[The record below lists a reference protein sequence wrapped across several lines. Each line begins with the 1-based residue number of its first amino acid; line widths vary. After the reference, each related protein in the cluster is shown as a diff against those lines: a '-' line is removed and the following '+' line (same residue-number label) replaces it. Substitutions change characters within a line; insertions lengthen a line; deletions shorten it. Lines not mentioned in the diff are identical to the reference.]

1 MYSSPGRSALVSGI
15 LHAAAIALIL
25 LLTGSQSARK
35 LLPHTRLLGPRD
47 ISRYVVRPRASDGG
61 GGGGARD
68 DSPASRGPLPKA
80 VRRPFVPPVAVV
92 RNDHPILTMEPAL
105 LSPVEI
111 RMPAADQYGLPDGVT
126 GVLRSNG
133 PGANGGMGGGCCG
146 GAGDH
151 RGPGYGDHDGVEGV
165 MAGPPARLVGS
176 ASAPVLLWKT
186 EPEYSEEARKA
197 KVQGTVILRI
207 EVDTRGQAQ
216 LITVHRSLGLGLDD
230 RAVDAVRRWK
240 FKPGYQNGKPVV
252 TVAIVEV
259 NFRLL

>member
-1 MYSSPGRSALVSGI
+1 MYSSPKRSALVSGI
-15 LHAAAIALIL
+15 LHAVAIALIVL
-25 LLTGSQSARK
+25 ATGSKTAQR
-35 LLPHTRLLGPRD
+35 LVPHTRLIGSRD
-47 ISRYVVRPRASDGG
+47 IHPYLVRPRGAEGGRGG
-61 GGGGARD
+61 GSRD
-68 DSPASRGPLPKA
+68 DAPASRGPMPKA
-80 VRRPFVPPVAVV
+80 TARPFVPPVAVV

-105 LSPVEI
+105 LSPVD
-111 RMPAADQYGLPDGVT
+111 MPMPHADQYGLPDGVI
-126 GVLRSNG
+126 GPGSNG
-133 PGANGGMGGGCCG
+133 PGWAGGIGAGCCG

-151 RGPGYGDHDGVEGV
+151 RGQGYGNHDGPGGGISG
-165 MAGPPARLVGS
+165 GPVAFAGS

-207 EVDTRGQAQ
+207 EVDSRGRAQ
-216 LITVHRSLGLGLDD
+216 LITVERSLGLGLDD
-230 RAVDAVRRWK
+230 RAVEAVRRWK